1 MIRFQQLTDRN
12 VQSADFLAASTF
24 LAARPPDVID
34 FSCGFEFADGLVRS
48 PRSSSVDGRPAG
60 LEADVISTS
69 LVENWLPRGRLL
81 RLRLRRRRMQTAVM
95 V

>member
-1 MIRFQQLTDRN
+1 MHCVLKYDPFSTAYRN

-24 LAARPPDVID
+24 FAARPDVID

-60 LEADVISTS
+60 LAADVISTS
-69 LVENWLPRGRLL
+69 LVENWLL
-81 RLRLRRRRMQTAVM
+81 
-95 V
+95 